1 MIPLRFLRT
10 CLPAALAMSLGAQTQ
25 GPPKPIFYQPREV
38 GSDSA
43 FNPFTSVL
51 NWTFDTLQVPESFDE
66 YQARE
71 RWGMVRENLLHPGR
85 AVATRGGWGDFINR
99 QVIPYRMSEPD
110 WIPNWSLHL
119 VGGGM
124 LYRKKAEWFE
134 AKGMPAP
141 YLMAGVLTVVEELAA
156 EAVEK
161 ASTKPDDEVADVLLF
176 LPAAM
181 LLFNSDTVA
190 RFTADKLQLV
200 EWQYQ
205 PVYDPNAVRPWGS
218 KGRLTNAGQSFVM
231 RPDLF
236 NRKDLRPFVHFG
248 MTNLVGLSHKI
259 GATDN
264 ISWGLGASMVQAQ
277 DPTRTRFT
285 GGLFWDREGSLLASL
300 ILNGTDNLNA
310 RLNIYPGALGGRSWW
325 SPGLYVGLGD
335 KGDMNVGLTLRFLP
349 AGVARLAPST
359 NRQQWTPR

>member
-1 MIPLRFLRT
+1 MPSARVLQSSL
-10 CLPAALAMSLGAQTQ
+10 LATFVLSLAAQTP
-25 GPPKPIFYQPREV
+25 GPPKPIFYNPTPY

-43 FNPFTSVL
+43 FNPFTSVV

-85 AVATRGGWGDFINR
+85 AVATRGGWSDFINR

-110 WIPNWSLHL
+110 WLPNWSLHL

-141 YLMAGVLTVVEELAA
+141 YLMAGLLTVVEELAA
-156 EAVEK
+156 EAIEK
-161 ASTKPDDEVADVLLF
+161 ASTKPDDEVADVLVF

-181 LLFNSDTVA
+181 LLFNNDTVA
-190 RFTADKLQLV
+190 RFAADKLQLV
-200 EWQYQ
+200 EWQFQ
-205 PVYDPNAVRPWGS
+205 PVYDPNAVRPWGTR
-218 KGRLTNAGQSFVM
+218 GRLTNAGQSFVI

-236 NRKDLRPFVHFG
+236 NSREVRPFAHFG
-248 MTNLVGLSHKI
+248 MTNLVGLSHKM
-259 GATDN
+259 GATDAV
-264 ISWGLGASMVQAQ
+264 SWGIGASMVHAQ

-285 GGLFWDREGSLLASL
+285 GGVFWDRNGSLLASL
-300 ILNGTDNLNA
+300 FINGTDRLRA
-310 RLNIYPGALGGRSWW
+310 RLNVYPGIVGGKRWW

-335 KGDMNVGLTLRFLP
+335 KGDLNVGVTFRFLP
-349 AGVARLAPST
+349 VGLARLAPST
-359 NRQQWTPR
+359 NRQLWTAR